1 MQDYFKA
8 KFTWDYDDKRM
19 RYDVTEWGTP
29 INGTRIGKVVFHS
42 NVKEECIAMAEEY
55 NYNNEC
61 EEWVLFNNQ
70 ECEFDV

>member
-19 RYDVTEWGTP
+19 RYDVTEWDTP
-29 INGTRIGKVVFHS
+29 INGTRVGKIVFFS

-55 NYNNEC
+55 NYNYEC
-61 EEWVLFNNQ
+61 EEWALFNNQ